1 MANYDGRIKIDTE
14 ISGKNASSQ
23 MMSLEKRIVQTADKI
38 AALKDK
44 MSALSAAKIP
54 TQEYADLKKELA
66 AAEDRADKLYG
77 KLRIMEKSGDL
88 TSMGYK
94 KVVSEIGIVNKSI
107 EVTRQEV
114 NDLVASGKAFTLGA
128 DSPKYS
134 KMSTDLQNAQS
145 NMDILLKKHDELE
158 AKQNKAGSNGEKAF
172 SRIGKAVNKTS
183 GFLKKMNASING
195 FIKKIH
201 TFFISANKEVTK
213 TNNLFGTFGSRL
225 KGILL
230 SLLVFNWV
238 TKGFNSMIE
247 AIKEGFKDLSSYSA
261 SFNQKMSQ
269 LVSTQETL
277 KKSIATAFMPIA
289 EIAIPYIVQFL
300 GFLTECVNKVN
311 QLASLIAGKDTWT
324 KAKKVIIDYNES
336 LKDEADAA
344 DEAKEALEGYL
355 SPIDEINKFKSPDTS
370 IDTPDGKDLTD
381 MFEEVPIENNMKK
394 AFEAMK
400 EVLESFFAPLKKA
413 WNSTGEKVI
422 DSWKKALNSV
432 KDLVKEIGSDFLEV
446 WNEDETVRVFE
457 NILWIISDI
466 GLVVSNLA
474 DNFRKAWAANDT
486 GKAILQNIRDIIGI
500 IVENIK
506 HAADTTVEWSKNLN
520 FTPLLESFERF
531 TSSLKPAIDALSG
544 TLTDFYEKVLLPL
557 GKWTLE
563 KGLPQLLDVF
573 TAFNEKVDWNALRER
588 LAQFWEH
595 LEPFAETIGEGLI
608 VFIER
613 CSDLLADFINSD
625 KFDDFLT
632 RIEEWMDNVTP
643 EDVADGI
650 ETLAKAIIGLKGA
663 LVALDG
669 IIKVGG
675 TAVTL
680 GNIAKGIKSFTAA
693 AGGSGAASLGLLESA
708 GVMGTFVENYNHIK
722 KTNELDDIMESI
734 PKREDYESL
743 EEFNEALYESKKRLE
758 EVSNGKYKIPDAD
771 YDASAWD
778 NKFSELKEK
787 ISGWWESMKGKWSW
801 HTLSGDV
808 AEWWSGS
815 VTPKLE
821 ELKNNIVTW
830 WESMKGKW
838 SWNTLFSNIS
848 DWWKNDV
855 SPKTQEVKA
864 NINTWWTSMKEK
876 WSFTT
881 LFTKVS
887 DWWKNDVAPK
897 IQESKTNL
905 NTWWG
910 SMKEKFSWNTLFTN
924 ISNWW
929 SKDITPWFT
938 ANKWTFS
945 GIKDGLKSAFNA
957 AVDAVKQIWNTFANW
972 LNSKLKLTIP
982 PISIMGFTLFGGTTL
997 DLGKI
1002 PTFQTGGFPEDGL
1015 FAANSGELVGKFSNG
1030 KTAVANND
1038 QITTGIRN
1046 AVYDAMVSVLP
1057 QMNNNG
1063 GEIQNADLTFKIGD
1077 VAMTQAVIRG
1087 GKILQSATGMNPF
1100 YLPT

>member
-14 ISGKNASSQ
+14 ISSKNANSQ

-54 TQEYADLKKELA
+54 TTEFEKLQKELLKNVEYQERLKEQLKEFEGVA
-66 AAEDRADKLYG
+66 NRAKIPLYRELNEKLNEAYTKSDKVISKMRALSEAG
-77 KLRIMEKSGDL
+77 KS
-88 TSMGYK
+88 
-94 KVVSEIGIVNKSI
+94 
-107 EVTRQEV
+107 
-114 NDLVASGKAFTLGA
+114 FTLGA
-128 DSPKYS
+128 DTTEYS
-134 KMSTDLQNAQS
+134 KMAADLQNAQS
-145 NMDILLKKHDELE
+145 NMDILVKKHEELE

-172 SRIGKAVNKTS
+172 TRIGKAVNKTS

-201 TFFISANKEVTK
+201 TFFISTNKEVSK

-261 SFNQKMSQ
+261 SFNKKMSQ

-324 KAKKVIIDYNES
+324 KSKKVIIDYNES

-344 DEAKEALEGYL
+344 DEAKKALEGYL

-370 IDTPDGKDLTD
+370 INTPDGKDLTD

-413 WNSTGEKVI
+413 WDSTGEKVI
-422 DSWKKALNSV
+422 DSWKKALNSI
-432 KDLVKEIGSDFLEV
+432 KELVKEIGSDFLEV

-466 GLVVSNLA
+466 GLVVGNLA
-474 DNFRKAWAANDT
+474 ENFRKAWAANET

-520 FTPLLESFERF
+520 FTPLLESFERL
-531 TSSLKPAIDALSG
+531 TASLKPAIDALSG
-544 TLTDFYEKVLLPL
+544 VLTDFYEKVLLPL
-557 GKWTLE
+557 GKWTIE
-563 KGLPQLLDVF
+563 KGLPQLLDIF

-595 LEPFAETIGEGLI
+595 LEPFAEVVGEGLLI
-608 VFIER
+608 FIER
-613 CSDLLADFINSD
+613 CSELLADFINSGNFD
-625 KFDDFLT
+625 KFLT
-632 RIEEWMDNVTP
+632 SVEKWMDEIEP
-643 EDVADGI
+643 EDVANGI
-650 ETLAKAIIGLKGA
+650 ENLAKAIIGLKAAVVAFDGA
-663 LVALDG
+663 
-669 IIKVGG
+669 IKVSGI
-675 TAVTL
+675 VLTL
-680 GNIAKGIKSFTAA
+680 SKIAKGIKGF
-693 AGGSGAASLGLLESA
+693 AASAGVAGATKFNLLESA
-708 GVMGTFVENYNHIK
+708 GALGVFAQIYNRIK
-722 KTNELDDIMESI
+722 FNKELGNIIESI
-734 PKREDYESL
+734 PKKEDYKSL
-743 EEFNEALYESKKRLE
+743 EEFNKALDEHKRKAAE
-758 EVSNGKYKIPDAD
+758 FSNTKMTIPGIE
-771 YDASAWD
+771 YDKPAWD
-778 NKFSELKEK
+778 NKFEEIKNYIAS
-787 ISGWWESMKGKWSW
+787 WW
-801 HTLSGDV
+801 D
-808 AEWWSGS
+808 
-815 VTPKLE
+815 
-821 ELKNNIVTW
+821 
-830 WESMKGKW
+830 
-838 SWNTLFSNIS
+838 
-848 DWWKNDV
+848 
-855 SPKTQEVKA
+855 
-864 NINTWWTSMKEK
+864 SMKEK
-876 WSFTT
+876 WSWDVLFTDISVWWKNDASPKTQEIKTNITAWWSSMKEKYSWST

-897 IQESKTNL
+897 ISESKTNL
-905 NTWWG
+905 NSWWS
-910 SMKEKFSWNTLFTN
+910 SMKEKFSWKTLFTN
-924 ISNWW
+924 IASWW
-929 SKDITPWFT
+929 NKDISPWFT
-938 ANKWTFS
+938 AKNWTFS
-945 GIKDGLKSAFNA
+945 GIKDGLMKGFNA
-957 AVDAVKQIWNTFANW
+957 AVDAVKQIWNKFANW
-972 LNSKLKLTIP
+972 LNSMLKITID
-982 PISIMGFTLFGGTTL
+982 PIKIFGFTLFEGTTL

-1002 PTFQTGGFPEDGL
+1002 PTFQSGGFPEDGL
-1015 FAANSGELVGKFSNG
+1015 FMANSGELVGKFSNG

-1038 QITTGIRN
+1038 QITTGIGN
-1046 AVYDAMVSVLP
+1046 AVYDAMTRALP
-1057 QMNNNG
+1057 QLSNNSG
-1063 GEIQNADLTFKIGD
+1063 GIQNADINLYMD
-1077 VAMTQAVIRG
+1077 SVMVAQAAIRG
-1087 GKILQSATGMNPF
+1087 GKVLQSSTGLNPY
-1100 YLPT
+1100 YLGK

>member
-14 ISGKNASSQ
+14 ISSKNANSQ

-54 TQEYADLKKELA
+54 TQEYKEIQEQINKA
-66 AAEDRADKLYG
+66 TAEFDKLLAKQEEMQVSG
-77 KLRIMEKSGDL
+77 KTSGKTWDSIQYKMEEAGNTIRYAKGEMDA
-88 TSMGYK
+88 
-94 KVVSEIGIVNKSI
+94 
-107 EVTRQEV
+107 
-114 NDLVASGKAFTLGA
+114 LVASGKAFTLGA
-128 DSPKYS
+128 DTSEYT
-134 KMSTDLQNAQS
+134 KMAADLQNAQS
-145 NMDILLKKHDELE
+145 NMDVLVKKHEELE
-158 AKQNKAGSNGEKAF
+158 AKQNKAGNNGEKAF
-172 SRIGKAVNKTS
+172 TRIGKAVNKTS
-183 GFLKKMNASING
+183 GFLNKMNTRING

-201 TFFISANKEVTK
+201 TFFISTNKEVSK

-289 EIAIPYIVQFL
+289 EISIPYIVQFL

-344 DEAKEALEGYL
+344 DEAKKALEGYL
-355 SPIDEINKFKSPDTS
+355 SPIDEINKFKNPDTS

-413 WNSTGEKVI
+413 WDSTGEKVI

-544 TLTDFYEKVLLPL
+544 VLTDFYEKVLLPL
-557 GKWTLE
+557 GKWTIE
-563 KGLPQLLDVF
+563 KGLPQLLDIF
-573 TAFNEKVDWNALRER
+573 TAFNERVDWNALRER
-588 LAQFWEH
+588 LAQLWEH
-595 LEPFAETIGEGLI
+595 LEPFAETVGEGLI
-608 VFIER
+608 IFIER

-650 ETLAKAIIGLKGA
+650 QTLAGAILLFKGA
-663 LVALDG
+663 VAALDG
-669 IIKVGG
+669 VIKV
-675 TAVTL
+675 
-680 GNIAKGIKSFTAA
+680 
-693 AGGSGAASLGLLESA
+693 SG
-708 GVMGTFVENYNHIK
+708 
-722 KTNELDDIMESI
+722 
-734 PKREDYESL
+734 
-743 EEFNEALYESKKRLE
+743 
-758 EVSNGKYKIPDAD
+758 
-771 YDASAWD
+771 
-778 NKFSELKEK
+778 
-787 ISGWWESMKGKWSW
+787 
-801 HTLSGDV
+801 
-808 AEWWSGS
+808 
-815 VTPKLE
+815 
-821 ELKNNIVTW
+821 IVTAI
-830 WESMKGKW
+830 
-838 SWNTLFSNIS
+838 SNIS
-848 DWWKNDV
+848 KFLGVLSEGKVAAGLSGIGGAIAAWSPLVAVAVLIYEAIKNIIKAVTDRADV
-855 SPKTQEVKA
+855 S
-864 NINTWWTSMKEK
+864 NWNLFDWISNTLIMSAAGWKSELDNFKISLELWWQDVTNDTTEWWDSMKEK
-876 WSFTT
+876 YSWST

-938 ANKWTFS
+938 AKNWTFS

-982 PISIMGFTLFGGTTL
+982 PIKVLGFTLFGGTTL

-1015 FAANSGELVGKFSNG
+1015 FAANSGELVGKFANG

-1046 AVYDAMVSVLP
+1046 AVYDAMTSVLP
-1057 QMNNNG
+1057 RINSG
-1063 GEIQNADLTFKIGD
+1063 GGGIMNADLNIQIGD

-1087 GKILQSATGMNPF
+1087 GKILQSATGMNPL
-1100 YLPT
+1100 YLT